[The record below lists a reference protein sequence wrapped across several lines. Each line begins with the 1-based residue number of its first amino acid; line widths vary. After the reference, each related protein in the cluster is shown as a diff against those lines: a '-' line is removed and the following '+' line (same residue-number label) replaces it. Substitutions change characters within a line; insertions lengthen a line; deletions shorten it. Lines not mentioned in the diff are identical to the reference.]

1 MAHAQREAED
11 TSGAP
16 DAPAPLEPLA
26 PKERFAHSSR
36 HSADH
41 ESILIAYAGGP
52 NPDRVLVVGG
62 GVGLGHD
69 AHTDDHELATRLAEA
84 LTQLTGRGT
93 NIDMLVARDVS
104 DPRIHSV
111 VDRRR
116 MLLLDAII
124 VIPGDINARM
134 PPIPSQTRR
143 RVDSLLNHVHAQ
155 APRTLHVFVIGA
167 PALSPTARIWRPL
180 RWLAALSITQIN
192 KSLDA
197 ACSHRDN
204 VELISLSEGQ
214 LTAIPG
220 TPNSPSL
227 DPLYLIWAHTIAAR
241 VSQCLEPRSA
251 PRG

>member
-1 MAHAQREAED
+1 MAHPQREAED
-11 TSGAP
+11 AP
-16 DAPAPLEPLA
+16 DARAPAVPLA
-26 PKERFAHSSR
+26 PKQHFAHSSR
-36 HSADH
+36 RSADH
-41 ESILIAYAGGP
+41 ESILLAHAGGP

-62 GVGLGHD
+62 GVGLGHT
-69 AHTDDHELATRLAEA
+69 AQSDDRELATRLAEA

-93 NIDMLVARDVS
+93 NIDVFVATDIS
-104 DPRIHSV
+104 DPRVHSV

-124 VIPGDINARM
+124 VIPSDINARM

-143 RVDSLLNHVHAQ
+143 RLDAMLNHIREH

-167 PALSPTARIWRPL
+167 PALSPTARTWRPL

-192 KSLDA
+192 KSLEA
-197 ACSHRDN
+197 ACSYRDN
-204 VELISLSEGQ
+204 VELISLTERQ

-227 DPLYLIWAHTIAAR
+227 DPLYLSWAHTIAGR